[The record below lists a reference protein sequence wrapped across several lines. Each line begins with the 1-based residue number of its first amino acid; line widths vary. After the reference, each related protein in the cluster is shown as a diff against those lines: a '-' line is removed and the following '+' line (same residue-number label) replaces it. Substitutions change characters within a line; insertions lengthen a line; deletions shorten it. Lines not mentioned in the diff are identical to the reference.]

1 MIRNEN
7 SSVIQLSRYKC
18 QWQPVC
24 CIGNSSNRLTPAQL
38 QGSGGGWQTAALSVV
53 ISKGAKMPFQRQ
65 LGMAHWRGKVTSLA
79 KVRHSPGVPH
89 DASMSA
95 CSTKTINPT
104 QCKEKKKK
112 KYSIGEAERH
122 SSFPEHKTSHLS
134 TRRCRPCSESPGHQL
149 PQPQLLCLATLGGQ
163 WMDFPICQQYTSFTK
178 EPWGRIIQLS
188 GPWNEAHAV
197 EVICAMWEWGCIYDR
212 LNMLVPSQTKVPC
225 L

>member
-89 DASMSA
+89 DASTSA

-104 QCKEKKKK
+104 QCKEKKK

-149 PQPQLLCLATLGGQ
+149 ATATAAMPGNSWRAVNG
-163 WMDFPICQQYTSFTK
+163 
-178 EPWGRIIQLS
+178 LS
-188 GPWNEAHAV
+188 HLSTVHELHKRTLRTDYSTVWTLK
-197 EVICAMWEWGCIYDR
+197 W
-212 LNMLVPSQTKVPC
+212 SPC
-225 L
+225 HGSHMCDVGVGMYIW